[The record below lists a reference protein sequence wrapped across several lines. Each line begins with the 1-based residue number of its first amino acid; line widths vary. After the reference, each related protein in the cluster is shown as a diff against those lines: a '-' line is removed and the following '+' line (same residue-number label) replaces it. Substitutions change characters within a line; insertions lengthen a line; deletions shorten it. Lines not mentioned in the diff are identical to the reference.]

1 MSKKRIKSTILACQS
16 KSEVMEKIT
25 QIGNK
30 QREIARLEAEM
41 NDKIAEITDS
51 YKGNI
56 NALQLDVE
64 SLTHQAQIWC
74 EANRNSLLD
83 KGLKTA
89 NFIVG
94 EVSWRYRPAKVTIR
108 KEDFVIEQLEQAG
121 LEQFIRIKKNV
132 NKEAILA
139 DPSAVQGISGVSI
152 VQGVEDFI
160 ITPFE
165 VEVKGA

>member
-1 MSKKRIKSTILACQS
+1 MSKKRVKSTLLACQS
-16 KSEVMEKIT
+16 KAEVMDNIT
-25 QIGNK
+25 EIGNK

-64 SLTHQAQIWC
+64 RLTHQAQIWC

-89 NFIVG
+89 NLIVG
-94 EVSWRYRPAKVTIR
+94 EVSWRYRPAKVNVR
-108 KEDFVIEQLEQAG
+108 KEDFVIEQLEQQG
-121 LEQFIRIKKNV
+121 LTQFIRVKKNV
-132 NKEAILA
+132 NKDAVLA
-139 DPSAVQGISGVSI
+139 DRQAVQDIDGITI
-152 VQGVEDFI
+152 VDGVEDFV

-165 VEVKGA
+165 IEVA

>member
-1 MSKKRIKSTILACQS
+1 MSKKRVKSTLLACQS
-16 KSEVMEKIT
+16 KAEVMDNIT
-25 QIGNK
+25 EIGNK

-41 NDKIAEITDS
+41 NDKIAEITNS

-64 SLTHQAQIWC
+64 RLTHQAQIWC

-89 NFIVG
+89 NLIVG
-94 EVSWRYRPAKVTIR
+94 EVSWRYRPAKVMLK
-108 KEDFVIEQLEQAG
+108 KEDFIIEQLEQQG
-121 LEQFIRIKKNV
+121 LTQFIRVKKNV
-132 NKEAILA
+132 NKDAVLA
-139 DPSAVQGISGVSI
+139 DRQAVQDIDGINI
-152 VQGVEDFI
+152 IDGVEDFV

-165 VEVKGA
+165 IEVA

>member
-30 QREIARLEAEM
+30 QREIVRLEAEM
-41 NDKIAEITDS
+41 NDKIAEITEQ

-56 NALQLDVE
+56 STLQDEVII
-64 SLTHQAQIWC
+64 LTHSAQIWC
-74 EANRNSLLD
+74 EANRNSLLE

-89 NFIVG
+89 NLIVG
-94 EVSWRYRPAKVTIR
+94 EVSWRYRPAKVNVR
-108 KEDFVIEQLEQAG
+108 KEDFVIEQLEQKG
-121 LEQFIRIKKNV
+121 LTQFIRVKKNV
-132 NKEAILA
+132 NKDAVLA
-139 DPSAVQGISGVSI
+139 DRQAVQDIDGINI
-152 VQGVEDFI
+152 VDGVEDFV

-165 VEVKGA
+165 VEVKGT

>member
-1 MSKKRIKSTILACQS
+1 MSKKRVKSTILACQS

-25 QIGNK
+25 HIGNK

-41 NDKIAEITDS
+41 NDKIAEITEQ

-56 NALQLDVE
+56 STLQDEVVL
-64 SLTHQAQIWC
+64 LTHSAQIWC

-89 NFIVG
+89 NLITG
-94 EVSWRYRPAKVTIR
+94 EVSWRYRPAKVNVR
-108 KEDFVIEQLEQAG
+108 KEDFVIEQLEEKG
-121 LEQFIRIKKNV
+121 LTQFIRVKKNV
-132 NKEAILA
+132 NKDAVLA
-139 DPSAVQGISGVSI
+139 DRNAVQDIDGISI
-152 VQGVEDFI
+152 VDGVEDFI

-165 VEVKGA
+165 IEVT

>member
-1 MSKKRIKSTILACQS
+1 MSKNRSKSTVIACQS
-16 KSEVMEKIT
+16 KSEVMDNIT
-25 QIGNK
+25 EIGNK

-64 SLTHQAQIWC
+64 RLTHQAQIWC

-89 NFIVG
+89 NLIVG

-121 LEQFIRIKKNV
+121 LERFVRIKKNV

-139 DPSAVQGISGVSI
+139 DPQAVKEISGISI

-160 ITPFE
+160 ISPFE